1 MHCPKCGS
9 VNLETASVCDS
20 CGAALAP
27 NPAGASGQVRTS
39 GAAIASL
46 VLALLGFVTCFLT
59 ALPAIICG
67 VIALTGISRSRG
79 QRRGTGLAI
88 AGIVIPLISI
98 MLGLLMAAILLPAFV
113 SANGTAQTVVCANNL
128 RSLAMGLMLYAD
140 DNDGALPPPE
150 AWTDSLVRYGVSP
163 ESFECPAAPDGLCD
177 YALNRNLTR
186 LTDIRRPARTV
197 LLFECTSG
205 WNRADGPEDVVLR
218 HRRRGVQGCNVAFAD
233 GHVEWVPTSRTPS
246 LIWDPRQHE

>member
-9 VNLETASVCDS
+9 VNLQTASVCDS
-20 CGAALAP
+20 CGATLAP
-27 NPAGASGQVRTS
+27 TAVGASGQVRTS

-98 MLGLLMAAILLPAFV
+98 MLGLLMAAILLPALINEQRV
-113 SANGTAQTVVCANNL
+113 MRCDVNMKALAVGLRLYSHDNG
-128 RSLAMGLMLYAD
+128 
-140 DNDGALPPPE
+140 GALPPPDT
-150 AWTDSLVRYGVSP
+150 WTDSVAQYP
-163 ESFECPAAPDGLCD
+163 IPSFEALECPAARQNLCS
-177 YALNRNLTR
+177 YALNRNLTTLR
-186 LTDIRRPARTV
+186 GIRQPARTV
-197 LLFECTSG
+197 LLFECTPG
-205 WNRADGPEDVVLR
+205 WNRAGGPEDVVLR
-218 HRRRGVQGCNVAFAD
+218 HHRRGIQGCNVAFAD
-233 GHVEWVPTSRTPS
+233 GHVEWVPANRINT
-246 LIWDPRQHE
+246 LIWEPSPD